1 MNLAWEVVTLRR
13 LFLTVFVL
21 LTLTLLAIEVPTVQ
35 YVYHQLPNGLQI
47 YVFEDHT
54 VPLVKIQVW
63 YKVGSIDEEQG
74 RTGSAHLLEHEM
86 FSGTEA
92 LGKDEID
99 ELITSVG
106 GQLNAGTYYDYTVY
120 YEIVPSAKLELALAI
135 EADRMRNLKI
145 DPIDFYRELEVV
157 KQERRQRVENN
168 YIQSGWEE
176 LQSNAFA
183 GTPLGHFVIGWMEDL
198 NKMTH
203 DYVRDFYEMFYAPNN
218 AIVAISGDVD
228 PQETIVLVEKYFGDY
243 EPMEIK
249 RPVYAETKFEGEK
262 VLRLPRITRYAL
274 MLQLYQI
281 PRGDHE
287 DLPAIEA
294 LLDIWLNSE
303 SSRVINELYYKRGM
317 ILGCGGF
324 TTALR
329 IPGYALVYAFGYK
342 EDDLDQ
348 IKEAIDEELRKIAE
362 EGVFEEELEKVK
374 KARLKEIIFGLKDI
388 REFSDMIVLSALRYD
403 DPYLYKKQIETI
415 SKLTSEDIQR
425 VARQYFL
432 SKDRYVGYIV
442 PKN

>member
-1 MNLAWEVVTLRR
+1 MKV
-13 LFLTVFVL
+13 
-21 LTLTLLAIEVPTVQ
+21 
-35 YVYHQLPNGLQI
+35 
-47 YVFEDHT
+47 
-54 VPLVKIQVW
+54 QVW
-63 YKVGSIDEEQG
+63 YELGSIDEEEG

-86 FSGTEA
+86 FSGTET
-92 LGKDEID
+92 LGKGKID

-106 GQLNAGTYYDYTVY
+106 GELNAGTYYDYTVY
-120 YEIVPSAKLELALAI
+120 YGIVPSAKLELALAI

-176 LQSNAFA
+176 LQSAAFA

-203 DYVRDFYEMFYAPNN
+203 GYIRSFYEMFYAPNN

-228 PQETIVLVEKYFGDY
+228 PQEGIALVEKYFGDY

-249 RPVYAETKFEGEK
+249 RSIYAETKFEGEK

-303 SSRVINELYYKRGM
+303 SSRVVNELYYKRGM

-348 IKEAIDEELRKIAE
+348 IKAAMDADCERLQ
-362 EGVFEEELEKVK
+362 K
-374 KARLKEIIFGLKDI
+374 KEFLKKN
-388 REFSDMIVLSALRYD
+388 S
-403 DPYLYKKQIETI
+403 KK
-415 SKLTSEDIQR
+415 
-425 VARQYFL
+425 
-432 SKDRYVGYIV
+432 
-442 PKN
+442 